1 MGTQQ
6 ETGKQLGKLGRRRFL
21 RATGA
26 AVALIVAAPEVVF
39 AEQEPRFKWHYTK
52 TGVPEVSGDKLTPFG
67 MVTEPGNA
75 VVLVGGPFHFTGSN
89 SVDVNFEGQSKGRD
103 YITVAIAYNSLG
115 GPVSVPVDVWP
126 QGNWVGVTKARPD
139 ETMELL
145 RFSHDMVRD
154 PKSGNGKNRNG
165 VKENVDYVLID
176 TANGSV
182 TRTGSIA
189 GDLIDYVNY
198 PVLKPTP
205 VSAAPAPKPV
215 PAVPTGE
222 PRVYSLQ
229 PGQRALVK
237 GNSIITGDVQ
247 LEGNVWHDNN
257 PRTGLI
263 TIVEKD
269 SQVDAPYGAG
279 VIENPVSG
287 VDTTAQTVA
296 NDARANGC
304 GTGNGCTDGVT
315 VTRYPSGKPQR

>member
-1 MGTQQ
+1 MGTKQ
-6 ETGKQLGKLGRRRFL
+6 ELGQKLGRRRFL
-21 RATGA
+21 RAAGA
-26 AVALIVAAPEVVF
+26 ATAVMLAAPELVF
-39 AEQEPRFKWHYTK
+39 AEPEPRFKWHYTDSP
-52 TGVPEVSGDKLTPFG
+52 VPHVKGDKLTSFG

-75 VVLVGGPFHFTGSN
+75 VVLVGGPFHFKGSN
-89 SVDVNFEGQSKGRD
+89 GVDVNFEGQSKGRD

-189 GDLIDYVNY
+189 ADMIDYVNY
-198 PVLKPTP
+198 PLPKPAP
-205 VSAAPAPKPV
+205 LPAAPA
-215 PAVPTGE
+215 ASIGE
-222 PRVYSLQ
+222 PRTYQLK
-229 PGQRALVK
+229 PGQKAIIK
-237 GNSIITGDVQ
+237 ANSVVTGDFQ
-247 LEGNVWHDNN
+247 PEGEIWYDNN
-257 PRTGLI
+257 GKTGLV

-269 SQVDAPYGAG
+269 IQANAPYGAS
-279 VIENPVSG
+279 VIENPVG
-287 VDTTAQTVA
+287 NIDEAAQMVA
-296 NDARANGC
+296 NDIKVNGC